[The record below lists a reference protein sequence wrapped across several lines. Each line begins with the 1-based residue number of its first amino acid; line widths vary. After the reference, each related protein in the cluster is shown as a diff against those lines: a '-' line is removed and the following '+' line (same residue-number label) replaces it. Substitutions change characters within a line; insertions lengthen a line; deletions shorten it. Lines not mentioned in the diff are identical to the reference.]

1 MCGGGGPKVRA
12 ENFIPTAQEWSALA
26 KRGGDPVRLK
36 RNGWAILDAS
46 PIFVAAFFFFRLL
59 PACRTTSWLADTLRN
74 GV

>member
-1 MCGGGGPKVRA
+1 MCAGWRSESWA

-46 PIFVAAFFFFRLL
+46 PIFVAAFFFFGLL